1 MIALIGAVSSS
12 RSNKTGQVFL
22 TFEVSP
28 QYRLK
33 AAAISVMVELPVVI
47 QVAAEET
54 HELPTP
60 AIDL

>member
-33 AAAISVMVELPVVI
+33 AAAISAMVEMPVVI
-47 QVAAEET
+47 QVAAEQT

-60 AIDL
+60 TVEL